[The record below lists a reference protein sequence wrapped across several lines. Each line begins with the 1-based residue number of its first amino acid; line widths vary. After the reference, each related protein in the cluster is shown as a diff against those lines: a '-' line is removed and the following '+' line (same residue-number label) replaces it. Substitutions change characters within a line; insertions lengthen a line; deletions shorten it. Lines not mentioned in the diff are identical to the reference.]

1 MLLEETSTNWNEIK
15 KAVTYLETES
25 LAVLRPDR
33 NVLQYLPVYLNDA
46 TNDPFV
52 RIENEWVPVTE
63 LKTFERYQPMGRKR
77 LFDTASGKLVEP
89 L

>member
-1 MLLEETSTNWNEIK
+1 MLLEETTNINWNEIK

-52 RIENEWVPVTE
+52 RIEDQWVPVNE
-63 LKTFERYQPMGRKR
+63 LRTFERYQKLGHKR
-77 LFDTASGKLVEP
+77 LFDTATLEVLE
-89 L
+89 